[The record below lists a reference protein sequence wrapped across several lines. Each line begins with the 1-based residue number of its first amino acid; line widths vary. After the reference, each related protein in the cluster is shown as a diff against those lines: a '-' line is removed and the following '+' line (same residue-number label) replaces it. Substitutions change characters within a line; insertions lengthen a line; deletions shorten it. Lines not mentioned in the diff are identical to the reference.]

1 MLKNLDVKVTLNYC
15 LIEIKSELDP
25 NAETY
30 ELISLHTS
38 LKIRSLV
45 VYLMNTLVYLFV
57 ASGLA
62 IIIGTFLMYNLESR
76 AENTQM
82 KTLLDALWWCIATV
96 TTVGYGDV
104 VPVTSLGRIMA
115 IIYMFF
121 GITLIAVLLA
131 VISNNFYR
139 KRIEKQES
147 EKKEQERLS

>member
-1 MLKNLDVKVTLNYC
+1 
-15 LIEIKSELDP
+15 
-25 NAETY
+25 
-30 ELISLHTS
+30 
-38 LKIRSLV
+38 
-45 VYLMNTLVYLFV
+45 MNTLVYLFV

-139 KRIEKQES
+139 KRIDKQES
-147 EKKEQERLS
+147 EKKEQETNYLRNLIMKRLSDIELKQSECIELVNQLSSSMENNNNNKHKNS

>member
-1 MLKNLDVKVTLNYC
+1 
-15 LIEIKSELDP
+15 
-25 NAETY
+25 
-30 ELISLHTS
+30 
-38 LKIRSLV
+38 
-45 VYLMNTLVYLFV
+45 MNTLVYLFV

-139 KRIEKQES
+139 KRIDKQES
-147 EKKEQERLS
+147 EKKEQETNYLRNLIMKRLSDIELKQSECIELVNKLSSSMENNNKHKNS

>member
-1 MLKNLDVKVTLNYC
+1 
-15 LIEIKSELDP
+15 
-25 NAETY
+25 
-30 ELISLHTS
+30 
-38 LKIRSLV
+38 
-45 VYLMNTLVYLFV
+45 MNTLVYLFV

-121 GITLIAVLLA
+121 GITLIAVLLG

-139 KRIEKQES
+139 KRIDKQEG
-147 EKKEQERLS
+147 EKKEQETNYLRNLIMKRLSDIELKQSECIELVNQLSSSMENSNKHENS

>member
-1 MLKNLDVKVTLNYC
+1 
-15 LIEIKSELDP
+15 
-25 NAETY
+25 
-30 ELISLHTS
+30 
-38 LKIRSLV
+38 
-45 VYLMNTLVYLFV
+45 MNTLVYLFV

-139 KRIEKQES
+139 KRIDKQES
-147 EKKEQERLS
+147 EKKEQETNYLRNLIMKRLSDIELKQSECIELVNQLSSSMEKNNNNKNKNS

>member
-1 MLKNLDVKVTLNYC
+1 
-15 LIEIKSELDP
+15 
-25 NAETY
+25 
-30 ELISLHTS
+30 
-38 LKIRSLV
+38 
-45 VYLMNTLVYLFV
+45 MNTLVYLFV

-62 IIIGTFLMYNLESR
+62 IIIGTFLMYSLESR

-139 KRIEKQES
+139 KRIDKQES
-147 EKKEQERLS
+147 GKKEQETNYLRNLIIKRLSDIELKQSECFKLVNQLSSSIENSNKHKNF